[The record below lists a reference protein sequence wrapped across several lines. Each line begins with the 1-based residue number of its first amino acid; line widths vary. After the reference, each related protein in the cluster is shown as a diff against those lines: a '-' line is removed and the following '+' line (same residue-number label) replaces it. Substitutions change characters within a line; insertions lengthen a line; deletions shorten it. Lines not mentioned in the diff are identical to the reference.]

1 MKLKPFLIA
10 AAMLSLLAACN
21 EKTATEES
29 PEAKPSAET
38 EAQAEAQLQT
48 EQQKLSYLLGS
59 SVASQF
65 KNDGIEVDT
74 ESFTL
79 GISDV
84 LQGVELRLSPEE
96 SQAVFER
103 FTAEMQA
110 KQQARQVA
118 MAAAAEE
125 NLKAGE
131 AFLLE
136 NAAKEGVKV
145 LESGLQYKVLTAGTG
160 ATPGLEDM
168 VEVNYRGRL
177 LDGTEF
183 DSSYAHGQ
191 TAKFGVDQV
200 IPGWTEALQL
210 MKEGAVWELY
220 VPSNLAYGPVGAPP
234 TIPANSTLIFEVE
247 LLKVGDEAQ

>member
-1 MKLKPFLIA
+1 MKLKHLLIA
-10 AAMLSLLAACN
+10 AAMVGLLTACN
-21 EKTATEES
+21 EEKAKES
-29 PEAKPSAET
+29 PEQSSA
-38 EAQAEAQLQT
+38 APQAEVELKT
-48 EQQKLSYLLGS
+48 DQQKLSYLLGS

-84 LQGVELRLSPEE
+84 LQGAELRLSPEE

-103 FTAEMQA
+103 FSAEMQA
-110 KQQARQVA
+110 KQQAKQVA

-145 LESGLQYKVLTAGTG
+145 LESGLQYKVLTAGSG
-160 ATPGLEDM
+160 ATPAIDDV

-234 TIPANSTLIFEVE
+234 TIPANATLIFEVE
-247 LLKVGDEAQ
+247 LLKVGAEAE